1 MASMLKQSSNYVLT
15 RESIDSSFSS
25 HVWNV
30 YNFGPSAVFE
40 YVLSGNDNHPDLFVV
55 TSISSNSMISTSRV
69 IIGMLHMLEKKY
81 RRVFIM
87 KFCHTM
93 NTIKDTHTEVCM
105 KRDEMKLEEKTIT
118 IEKETAYMLPRTMVI
133 SNIREYYKVE
143 IDFYI
148 ILSKLVNHIITKE
161 LKLTNV
167 ELLGKSA
174 GGCIAIHLANLDP
187 IYHALYL
194 ASPASPLLL
203 TDLQRKTMKI
213 HIGWPYNDIKY
224 NCMKSS
230 YDNMMDKYKSY
241 SSRMYDFC
249 EVADGH
255 ELHPDMI
262 CDILFM

>member
-1 MASMLKQSSNYVLT
+1 MLKQPSNYVLT
-15 RESIDSSFSS
+15 QESIDPSFSS
-25 HVWNV
+25 HIWNV

-40 YVLSGNDNHPDLFVV
+40 YVLSSNNEHPDLFVV
-55 TSISSNSMISTSRV
+55 TSISSASMIATSR
-69 IIGMLHMLEKKY
+69 IIISMLHMLEKKY

-93 NTIKDTHTEVCM
+93 NTIKDTHNEVCA

-118 IEKETAYMLPRTMVI
+118 IEKETAYMFPRTMVI

-161 LKLTNV
+161 LKLTKV

-174 GGCIAIHLANLDP
+174 GGCIAIHLANLAP

-203 TDLQRKTMKI
+203 TDLQMKTMKI

-230 YDNMMDKYKSY
+230 YDNMMSNNKYY
-241 SSRMYDFC
+241 SSRLYDYWK
-249 EVADGH
+249 ESDGH